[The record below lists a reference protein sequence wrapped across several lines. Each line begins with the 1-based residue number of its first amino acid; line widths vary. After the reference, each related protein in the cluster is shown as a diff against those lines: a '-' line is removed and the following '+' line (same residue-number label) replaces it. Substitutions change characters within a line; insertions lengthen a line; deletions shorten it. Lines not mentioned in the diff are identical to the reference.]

1 MAGFRL
7 NLQDLI
13 HIARM
18 IRIAENHARTGQ
30 LLDQQGNP
38 IGNLVP
44 WGLRT
49 VSGQFNNLNNPTAGS
64 ADQVMPRLLTTTLSS
79 ADNNPRTGQ
88 PTSYEQTAGSVYDAQ
103 PRVISNLLSDQ
114 APTNPVVLIV
124 ALTAAGMSQSAALTY
139 ARSFSD
145 SYQSLLTAKKQPAA
159 DVAAL
164 DAQLN
169 TMLQDLRDLGI
180 PLEGNSTGEMTI
192 LIPNVMTDFSAPYN
206 SFMTLFGQF
215 FDHGLDSVG
224 KGGSGT
230 VYIPLMPDDP
240 LYVPGSPTNFMVLTR
255 ATNLPGPDGIMGT
268 ADDVRDHVNSTTPWI
283 DLNQLYSSHE
293 SHQVFLREFTLRD
306 GKPVATGR
314 LLEGQNGGPPTW
326 ADIKAQARNIFGIEL
341 ADSDVTRVPLL
352 AADLYGNFIP
362 GANGLPQIVTAEGLI
377 EGNLA
382 APVAASQALATGHA
396 FLMDI
401 AHTAAPGMVDHD
413 RNPGTPMIART
424 ADADDV
430 AGNAIAVNQFGVA
443 TTYDDE
449 LLAKHYIVGD
459 GRGNENIGLTA
470 VHHLFHSE
478 HNHRIDQI
486 KNELLISGDLAALNE
501 YLAVAVTA
509 IPTLQADIDALVWS
523 GERLFQA
530 ARFATEMWY
539 QHFVFEEFAR
549 TVSPD
554 IDAFV
559 FSNTVNLDP
568 AIVAEFAHVV
578 YRFGHSMLNETVDLL
593 SPDGQ
598 SLTQVGLIEAFLN
611 PVMYEQS
618 GVDSAAAAGAIIRG
632 MTRQTGNE
640 IDEFLTS
647 ALRNNLVGLPLDLGT
662 LNIARGRETGVPSL
676 NEARAQ
682 FFEQTGDSRLAPYT
696 SWAQFA
702 QFLKNPASIINFVA
716 AYGTHPTILA
726 ATTAEAK
733 RDAAML
739 IVMGGAGAPADRI
752 AFLNARGEWAATTTQ
767 GASLGGL
774 NDVDF
779 WIGGLAEKKMAF
791 SGMLGSTFNFVFEV
805 QMEKL
810 QAADRFYYLSRTQGM
825 NLLNQLENDSFA
837 NFVKRNTDL
846 GADEATHLPNSIFR
860 TPAFTFEMD
869 LARQSISDPKPTDI
883 FLGAVQGSPVIRQDT
898 NGDGVNDWL
907 EYTGGEHVVL
917 GGTDADDTIIGGEGD
932 DTIWGDGGND
942 RLEGGYGIDSIKGGD
957 GDDIITDGGTDAGAG
972 EIQHGDGGNDVMN
985 SGQGLDLLFGGTGND
1000 FIFGGFDGKH
1010 ISGMEGNDFL
1020 SGSTGSNVM
1029 AGNEGDDWMEGGDGS
1044 AGFDGMAGENSELFF
1059 NSEII
1064 GHDVMDGRE
1073 GDTDYD
1079 GESGDDIMVQRDG
1092 IQRNNGM
1099 AGFDWVINKYATT
1112 GQDIDLGR
1120 PIFVNQQAN
1129 ILRDRYDL
1137 VEGVSGSQFND
1148 VILGRDAALGGYDG
1162 GNAAMPFAGAPFA
1175 SYSNALLEEGV
1186 ARINGFAELVKHLER
1201 VTFTVSGRTVTAVV
1215 ADNAS
1220 IVRDANGNVVDLVDG
1235 GEAASDILLGGG
1247 GSDVIQGKAGNDIID
1262 GDRYLNVRI
1271 AIDDPNFPNATA
1283 DSMTGKVYDSVTGA
1297 TLYGGKALSALM
1309 MDRTLNP
1316 GQLSI
1321 VREILD
1327 GDVNNTANDV
1337 AVYTGLRTDY
1347 TFTRD
1352 TANGIDTIRDNRPP
1366 DERVLIDAQGRLIK
1380 MTDGVDRLIN
1390 IETLRFSNGAGG
1402 TVDVSFAELFN
1413 RTATGQ
1419 AGVSTAASAA
1429 GLTLTG
1435 VPDGI
1440 LDQDLVTANNP
1451 TGSAAGASNI
1461 TVTWSFPTTTPA
1473 NTAFTRNADGSLFLA
1488 QTPVAGTLVRMT
1500 VSYTDSFGYRESVN
1514 RDFLVNV
1521 SSDVNNT
1528 LNGTDSTTVG
1538 DLIHGRNGADTI
1550 NALGGDDI
1558 VEGGDGNDTINGGAG
1573 ADLLRG
1579 GAGNDTFRAENG
1591 DGNDTIDGGAGTDTL
1606 NTTNSNAAM
1615 TINLATGIASSA
1627 ETGTDRLTGIENV
1640 TTGAG
1645 DDVITINGGAS
1656 TINVGLGNN
1665 TVNVGADNVR
1675 DVIVGNVVGTDTA
1688 DYSAYTTGLTANLS
1702 LVVTST
1708 IVGSGDTTANSDTL
1722 QFFDNFTGGSG
1733 NDTLNGHNLT
1743 NVLRGGAGN
1752 DTLSGD
1758 AGNDTL
1764 DGGTGNDVLRGGTG
1778 FDQLTGGAGND
1789 LFAYNAVNESAPGSV
1804 DLILDFIKGEDRI
1817 DLSAIDAV
1825 FGTTGNQAFNF
1836 IGDAAFTAQNQN
1848 GSVRWFYDAVNNVT
1862 VVEVSNDADLAPEM
1876 RLQLTGRVELNATD
1890 FVL

>member
-1 MAGFRL
+1 
-7 NLQDLI
+7 
-13 HIARM
+13 
-18 IRIAENHARTGQ
+18 
-30 LLDQQGNP
+30 
-38 IGNLVP
+38 
-44 WGLRT
+44 
-49 VSGQFNNLNNPTAGS
+49 
-64 ADQVMPRLLTTTLSS
+64 
-79 ADNNPRTGQ
+79 
-88 PTSYEQTAGSVYDAQ
+88 
-103 PRVISNLLSDQ
+103 
-114 APTNPVVLIV
+114 
-124 ALTAAGMSQSAALTY
+124 
-139 ARSFSD
+139 
-145 SYQSLLTAKKQPAA
+145 
-159 DVAAL
+159 
-164 DAQLN
+164 
-169 TMLQDLRDLGI
+169 
-180 PLEGNSTGEMTI
+180 
-192 LIPNVMTDFSAPYN
+192 
-206 SFMTLFGQF
+206 
-215 FDHGLDSVG
+215 
-224 KGGSGT
+224 
-230 VYIPLMPDDP
+230 
-240 LYVPGSPTNFMVLTR
+240 
-255 ATNLPGPDGIMGT
+255 
-268 ADDVRDHVNSTTPWI
+268 
-283 DLNQLYSSHE
+283 
-293 SHQVFLREFTLRD
+293 
-306 GKPVATGR
+306 
-314 LLEGQNGGPPTW
+314 
-326 ADIKAQARNIFGIEL
+326 
-341 ADSDVTRVPLL
+341 
-352 AADLYGNFIP
+352 
-362 GANGLPQIVTAEGLI
+362 
-377 EGNLA
+377 
-382 APVAASQALATGHA
+382 
-396 FLMDI
+396 
-401 AHTAAPGMVDHD
+401 
-413 RNPGTPMIART
+413 
-424 ADADDV
+424 
-430 AGNAIAVNQFGVA
+430 
-443 TTYDDE
+443 
-449 LLAKHYIVGD
+449 
-459 GRGNENIGLTA
+459 
-470 VHHLFHSE
+470 
-478 HNHRIDQI
+478 
-486 KNELLISGDLAALNE
+486 
-501 YLAVAVTA
+501 
-509 IPTLQADIDALVWS
+509 
-523 GERLFQA
+523 
-530 ARFATEMWY
+530 
-539 QHFVFEEFAR
+539 
-549 TVSPD
+549 
-554 IDAFV
+554 
-559 FSNTVNLDP
+559 
-568 AIVAEFAHVV
+568 VV

-611 PVMYEQS
+611 PVMYEGS

-662 LNIARGRETGVPSL
+662 LNIARGRETGVPTL

-739 IVMGGAGAPADRI
+739 IVMGGAGAPADRV

-846 GADEATHLPNSIFR
+846 GADDATHLPNSIFR
-860 TPAFTFEMD
+860 SPAFIFEMD

-883 FLGAVQGSPVIRQDT
+883 FLGAVQGSPVIRLDT

-917 GGTDADDTIIGGEGD
+917 GGTNEDDTIIGGEGD

-972 EIQHGDGGNDVMN
+972 EIHHGDGGNDVMN
-985 SGQGLDLLFGGTGND
+985 GGQGLDLLFGGTGND
-1000 FIFGGFDGKH
+1000 FIFGGADGKH

-1020 SGSTGSNVM
+1020 SGSTGSNIM

-1137 VEGVSGSQFND
+1137 VEGASGSQFND
-1148 VILGRDAALGGYDG
+1148 IILGRDKALGGYDG
-1162 GNAAMPFAGAPFA
+1162 GNAAMPFPGAPFA

-1215 ADNAS
+1215 SDNAN
-1220 IVRDANGNVVDLVDG
+1220 IVRDANGNVTDLIDG
-1235 GEAASDILLGGG
+1235 GETASDILLGGG

-1271 AIDDPNFPNATA
+1271 AIADPNFPNATA

-1297 TLYGGKALSALM
+1297 TLYGGRLLSALM

-1321 VREILD
+1321 VREIHD

-1337 AVYTGLRTDY
+1337 AVYSGLRTDY

-1352 TANGIDTIRDNRPP
+1352 TVNGVDTIRDNRAP
-1366 DERVLIDAQGRLIK
+1366 DGRVL
-1380 MTDGVDRLIN
+1380 TDGEDRLIN

-1419 AGVSTAASAA
+1419 AGVSVAASTT

-1451 TGSAAGASNI
+1451 TGSVAGATNV

-1473 NTAFTRNADGSLFLA
+1473 SSAFTRNADGSLFLS
-1488 QTPVAGTLVRMT
+1488 QTALTGTLVRMT
-1500 VSYTDSFGYRESVN
+1500 VTYTDSFGYRESVN

-1521 SSDVNNT
+1521 SGDTSNN

-1538 DLIHGRNGADTI
+1538 DLIHGRGGADTI

-1558 VEGGDGNDTINGGAG
+1558 VEGGAG
-1573 ADLLRG
+1573 ADTITG
-1579 GAGNDTFRAENG
+1579 GAGNDDLRGGDDNDTFRVTVG
-1591 DGNDTIDGGAGTDTL
+1591 DGDDRIDGGAGVDIL
-1606 NTTNSNAAM
+1606 NTSASNADM
-1615 TINLATGIASSA
+1615 TINLATGIATSA

-1640 TTGAG
+1640 TTGSG
-1645 DDVITINGGAS
+1645 DDVVTINGGAS
-1656 TINVGLGNN
+1656 TINLGLGNN
-1665 TVNVGADNVR
+1665 TVIVGVDNAR
-1675 DVIVGNVVGTDTA
+1675 DVIVGNLIGTDTA
-1688 DYSAYTTGLTANLS
+1688 DYSAYTTGLSITLS
-1702 LVVTST
+1702 LLVTGT
-1708 IVGSGDTTANSDTL
+1708 VVGSGGTTATSDTL

-1743 NVLRGGAGN
+1743 NVLRGGGGN
-1752 DTLSGD
+1752 DTLFAD

-1778 FDQLTGGAGND
+1778 LDQLTGGAGND
-1789 LFAYNAVNESAPGSV
+1789 LFAYNAVNESATGNV
-1804 DLILDFIKGEDRI
+1804 DTILDFIKGEDRI
-1817 DLSAIDAV
+1817 DLSAIDANSV
-1825 FGTTGNQAFNF
+1825 TAGNQAFNF
-1836 IGDAAFTAQNQN
+1836 IGDAAFTAANQN
-1848 GSVRWFYDAVNNVT
+1848 GSVRWFYDTVNNVT
-1862 VVEVSNDADLAPEM
+1862 VIEVSNDADVAPEM
-1876 RLQLTGRVELNATD
+1876 RIQITGRVELSSTD